1 MKISRLESVPLRDLW
16 RHEEQDFS
24 VWLYDNIQILGD
36 ALRMRLSEPQ
46 KEVAVGSFT
55 VDLVAEEETL
65 GRVIIENQLG
75 ATDHD
80 HLGKLLTYLT
90 NLEAKTAIWITPQPR
105 PEHTRAVTWL
115 NETTPDDVAFYL
127 VQVAAYRIGD
137 SAPAPL
143 FTVITGPSAEG
154 KGFGR
159 QKKQL
164 AERHVLRLKFWEGLL
179 ERAKEKGVLTHA
191 QRSAGKESWI
201 GGASGRSGLSFNYVV
216 WMDDE
221 AAAELYIDT
230 GDVGNNKRIFDGL
243 FAKKA
248 EIERA
253 FGGALEWERLE
264 DRRACR
270 IRFTQHLGG
279 LSAGES
285 EWPKIW
291 DPLIDA
297 MQQLVT
303 ALKPHVRTAGV

>member
-1 MKISRLESVPLRDLW
+1 MRISRLESVPLRELW

-24 VWLYDNIQILGD
+24 SWLHTNIEVLGD
-36 ALRMRLSEPQ
+36 ALQMEFSEPK
-46 KEVAVGSFT
+46 KEVSAGSFT
-55 VDLVAEEETL
+55 VDLVVEEKRR
-65 GRVIIENQLG
+65 GRIIIENQLE

-90 NLEAKTAIWITPQPR
+90 NLEAKTAIWITPKPR
-105 PEHTRAVTWL
+105 PEHTRAIAWL
-115 NETTPDDVAFYL
+115 NETTSEDVSFYL
-127 VQVAAYRIGD
+127 VQLSAYRIGD

-154 KGFGR
+154 KAFGS

-164 AERHVLRLKFWEGLL
+164 AEAHILRLKFWEGLL
-179 ERAKEKGVLTHA
+179 ERAKTLGVLTHA

-201 GGASGRSGLSFNYVV
+201 GGASGRSGLGFNYVV

-221 AAAELYIDT
+221 AAVELYIDT
-230 GDVGNNKRIFDGL
+230 GDAAVNTRIFNNL
-243 FAKKA
+243 FAKRA
-248 EIERA
+248 EVEAA
-253 FGGALEWERLE
+253 FGGKLDWEPLD

-270 IRFTQHLGG
+270 IRHTQRLGG

-285 EWPKIW
+285 HWPQIW

-297 MQQLVT
+297 MRRLVE
-303 ALKPHVRTAGV
+303 ALKPHIKAA